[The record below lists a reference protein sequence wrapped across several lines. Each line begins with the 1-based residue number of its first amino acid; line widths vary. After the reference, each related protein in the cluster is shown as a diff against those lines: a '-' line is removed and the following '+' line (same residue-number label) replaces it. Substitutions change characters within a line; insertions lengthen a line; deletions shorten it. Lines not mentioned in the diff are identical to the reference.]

1 MENQTVRN
9 FKEVCASKVTSTV
22 NLDALSRDLC
32 PHLQWFVCFSSVSC
46 GRGNA
51 GQANYGYAN
60 SVMERICEN
69 RAHEGLPG
77 LAIQW
82 GPIGDCTGEVSSK
95 ETPCGLSCI
104 PYLPEEISSPKASKR
119 SILSAV
125 GKIFDIS
132 DISSMNKELSLLEL
146 GMDSLIEVELKLL
159 LDRECD
165 LVLGSSELRKLTI
178 KDLGILE
185 GPICIED
192 GSETP
197 DSKVAVTYD
206 IEEAHLGS
214 NAQDNSWLIPKETI
228 VHLNSVKSGIPLFV
242 VHPIEGTV
250 GMLYSLAQLITVPVF
265 GIQYTSEA
273 PKDSFEKVAV
283 WYWAVSII
291 FSIYS
296 NT

>member
-1 MENQTVRN
+1 MENVPVQTGWPDFDIILVISYQKARHS
-9 FKEVCASKVTSTV
+9 SKYHHS
-22 NLDALSRDLC
+22 
-32 PHLQWFVCFSSVSC
+32 
-46 GRGNA
+46 
-51 GQANYGYAN
+51 
-60 SVMERICEN
+60 RICMDLIFISARTHQKHIEEN
-69 RAHEGLPG
+69 VEFWLTQKHP
-77 LAIQW
+77 
-82 GPIGDCTGEVSSK
+82 VV
-95 ETPCGLSCI
+95 LSCI

-125 GKIFDIS
+125 GKIFGIS

-159 LDRECD
+159 LDQ
-165 LVLGSSELRKLTI
+165 
-178 KDLGILE
+178 
-185 GPICIED
+185 D

-250 GMLYSLAQLITVPVF
+250 GMLYSLAQLITVLF

-273 PKDSFEKVAV
+273 PKIPLKKLLLGIGRAFKD
-283 WYWAVSII
+283 
-291 FSIYS
+291 
-296 NT
+296 